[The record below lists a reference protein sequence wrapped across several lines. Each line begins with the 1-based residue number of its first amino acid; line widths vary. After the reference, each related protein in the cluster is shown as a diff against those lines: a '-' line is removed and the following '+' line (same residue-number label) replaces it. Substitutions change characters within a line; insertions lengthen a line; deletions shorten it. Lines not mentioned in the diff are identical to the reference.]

1 MAPLYISSTEL
12 HGYQLFA
19 RFLIDAFFFVRN
31 FKILPTIFYKTIK
44 KWKFTLITANL
55 WAATCRQIDNTLSYW
70 RPYREQTLYSVSF
83 RKGHFITIVRPS
95 EINLLIN
102 TDFNPNTYR
111 TRWPLSSINNCMG
124 HISNQTNH
132 QYPAT
137 IRYWECDDF
146 FARKKVCVKLL
157 SRHESFY
164 SAHYYILSAKSPQ
177 NHRKITWSDHR

>member
-1 MAPLYISSTEL
+1 MAPLHISSTEL

-31 FKILPTIFYKTIK
+31 FKMLPTIFYKTIK

-95 EINLLIN
+95 EINLLID

-111 TRWPLSSINNCMG
+111 TRWPLHQLTIAWDTFRIRRTISIQQLFGTESVM
-124 HISNQTNH
+124 IFS
-132 QYPAT
+132 
-137 IRYWECDDF
+137 
-146 FARKKVCVKLL
+146 
-157 SRHESFY
+157 HEKTFV
-164 SAHYYILSAKSPQ
+164 
-177 NHRKITWSDHR
+177 

>member
-1 MAPLYISSTEL
+1 ML
-12 HGYQLFA
+12 HGSSSHFVNRVTWLSAFCSISYW
-19 RFLIDAFFFVRN
+19 RFFFVRN
-31 FKILPTIFYKTIK
+31 FKMVPTIFYKTIK

-55 WAATCRQIDNTLSYW
+55 GAATCRQIYKTLSYW

-95 EINLLIN
+95 EINLLID

-124 HISNQTNH
+124 HILNQTNH

-137 IRYWECDDF
+137 TRYWECDDF
-146 FARKKVCVKLL
+146 FARKNVCVKLL
-157 SRHESFY
+157 SRRESFY
-164 SAHYYILSAKSPQ
+164 RSK
-177 NHRKITWSDHR
+177 